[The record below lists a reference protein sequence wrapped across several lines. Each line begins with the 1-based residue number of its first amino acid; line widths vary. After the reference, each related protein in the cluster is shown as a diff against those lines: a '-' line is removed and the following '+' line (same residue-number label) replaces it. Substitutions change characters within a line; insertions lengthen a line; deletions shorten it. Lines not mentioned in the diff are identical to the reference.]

1 MNTETNETIA
11 FSSIV
16 LGLALIMAS
25 VNLGGCG
32 SKQIELKIIHETV
45 QAK

>member
-11 FSSIV
+11 TSSII
-16 LGLALIMAS
+16 LAFAIVMAS

-32 SKQIELKIIHETV
+32 SKHIELKIIHETV
-45 QAK
+45 KPK